1 MNCSR
6 CVNSRPD
13 PYLYEYCNA
22 ERAAPMCAAAATTV
36 SPDCDRRARLPV
48 MRRRASRAV
57 LRLAA
62 SCRFAWLTTGSKVDV
77 IVARLIGGVSE
88 QQERARELAFRV
100 ALRVPR
106 DRG

>member
-22 ERAAPMCAAAATTV
+22 ERAAPMCEAAATTV

-77 IVARLIGGVSE
+77 IVARFAQLCMTAAG
-88 QQERARELAFRV
+88 ARELAFRV